1 MSLNTC
7 SAVSLMILSMM
18 GIFVGSWDVGVGKS
32 MTINTGFS
40 SDGDSE
46 LMTLISGSP
55 SSRNE
60 WSTSMTFRSSI
71 EGDEG
76 Y

>member
-7 SAVSLMILSMM
+7 SAVSRMILSIM
-18 GIFVGSWDVGVGKS
+18 GIFVSSLYVGVGKS
-32 MTINTGFS
+32 MTINTSFS

-46 LMTLISGSP
+46 LMILISRSP

>member
-1 MSLNTC
+1 
-7 SAVSLMILSMM
+7 MILSMM

-60 WSTSMTFRSSI
+60 
-71 EGDEG
+71 
-76 Y
+76 

>member
-7 SAVSLMILSMM
+7 SAVSRMILSIM
-18 GIFVGSWDVGVGKS
+18 GIFVSSWYVGVGKS
-32 MTINTGFS
+32 MTINTSFS

-46 LMTLISGSP
+46 LMILISGSP
-55 SSRNE
+55 LSRNE
-60 WSTSMTFRSSI
+60 WSTSMTVRSSI

>member
-1 MSLNTC
+1 MRLNTC

-32 MTINTGFS
+32 MTINTGFL

-46 LMTLISGSP
+46 LMILISGSI

-60 WSTSMTFRSSI
+60 WSTSMTLWSSI